1 MESQST
7 ILLYSKYSQYSNKL
21 IKLIEESNTDF
32 VKNVNLTNLCVD
44 NEDVRKRIL
53 KSKNIIIQ
61 NVPCILILYNDGG
74 VEKYEGDDAFKWVEE
89 IISKLNPTPRLLQ
102 QPVPSHLQPPV
113 PSHLQ
118 PPVPPHLQ
126 QPVPP
131 HLQQPVPPHLQQPVQ
146 PHLQQPVPPHLQQPV
161 PPHLQQPVPPHLQ
174 PPVPPHLQQPVPPHL
189 QQPVPPHLQQ
199 PVPNHLQQPVP
210 PHINNIENRK
220 KPNKKESTKS
230 KITDLVELESLEDE
244 EEEVTILEDIE
255 TEDHDQE
262 YNNIEMNDLFPPKQ
276 ASLRSGPGS
285 YDLNNSFGDKKND
298 TKIKK
303 GIKTSTESV
312 VKKGKMSVME
322 AAMAMQKTREKEV
335 ESEPKQVF
343 A

>member
-1 MESQST
+1 
-7 ILLYSKYSQYSNKL
+7 
-21 IKLIEESNTDF
+21 
-32 VKNVNLTNLCVD
+32 
-44 NEDVRKRIL
+44 
-53 KSKNIIIQ
+53 
-61 NVPCILILYNDGG
+61 LILYNDGG

-89 IISKLNPTPRLLQ
+89 IISKLNPSL
-102 QPVPSHLQPPV
+102 
-113 PSHLQ
+113 
-118 PPVPPHLQ
+118 PHLQ

-131 HLQQPVPPHLQQPVQ
+131 HLQQPVPPHLQQPI
-146 PHLQQPVPPHLQQPV
+146 PQQSVN
-161 PPHLQQPVPPHLQ
+161 
-174 PPVPPHLQQPVPPHL
+174 
-189 QQPVPPHLQQ
+189 
-199 PVPNHLQQPVP
+199 PNLQQPVP
-210 PHINNIENRK
+210 PHINHIENKK

-244 EEEVTILEDIE
+244 EESTILEDIE
-255 TEDHDQE
+255 TEDRDSE

-303 GIKTSTESV
+303 GIKSSTESV

-335 ESEPKQVF
+335 ESEPKPVF